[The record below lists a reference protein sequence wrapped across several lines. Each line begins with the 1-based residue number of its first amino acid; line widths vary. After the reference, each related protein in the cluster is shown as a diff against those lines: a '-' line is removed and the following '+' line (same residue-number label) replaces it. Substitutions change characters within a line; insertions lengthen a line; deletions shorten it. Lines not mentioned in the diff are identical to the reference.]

1 MRLPPEFLGFV
12 FGSLERI
19 ALERIALERI
29 ALFNVRLV
37 CKSFEQA
44 ANPLLFDQVYV
55 SNTRAD
61 LKIANLTVLCFG
73 RYIRTLV
80 FRSQI
85 NLHGVRF
92 GQLPNFGTF
101 EIYLRSI
108 EPPECF
114 NQHLEHLDQIH
125 RTAR

>member
-12 FGSLERI
+12 FGSLERIALERIALERIALERIALERIALERI

-80 FRSQI
+80 FRS
-85 NLHGVRF
+85 
-92 GQLPNFGTF
+92 
-101 EIYLRSI
+101 
-108 EPPECF
+108 
-114 NQHLEHLDQIH
+114 
-125 RTAR
+125 